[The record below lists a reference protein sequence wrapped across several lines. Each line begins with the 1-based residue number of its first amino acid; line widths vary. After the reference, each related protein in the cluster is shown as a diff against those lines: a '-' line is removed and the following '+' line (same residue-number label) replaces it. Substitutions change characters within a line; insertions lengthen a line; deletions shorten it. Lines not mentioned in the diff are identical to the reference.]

1 MKGEDESRNWEF
13 KMPRLVKFSAI
24 VSAIALFFLSSPVFA
39 ATPRAVRSFN
49 EAVQTETKDFSEQT
63 LIEAEFYD
71 ENLKGADFHNA
82 NLEGAVFNGSKLLN
96 ANWQGVNFQNGIAYL
111 TDFTGV
117 DLTNA
122 ILTEAMMLRST
133 FDQATITGADF
144 TNAVVDSLQKRKLCE
159 RASGINPTT
168 GVSTKESLAC
178 R

>member
-1 MKGEDESRNWEF
+1 
-13 KMPRLVKFSAI
+13 MPRLVQLSLI
-24 VSAIALFFLSSPVFA
+24 VSAIALFFFSSPVFA

-49 EAVQTETKDFSEQT
+49 EAVQAETKDFSEQT

-96 ANWQGVNFQNGIAYL
+96 ANWQGVNFKNGIAYL
-111 TDFTGV
+111 TDFTGA

-122 ILTEAMMLRST
+122 ILTEAMMLRSK

-144 TNAVVDSLQKRKLCE
+144 TNAVVDSLQQRKLCE
-159 RASGINPTT
+159 RASGVNPTT
-168 GVSTKESLAC
+168 GVSTKESLEC